1 MHRPAVSPSPLSI
14 GDLARQTGVSVRA
27 IRHYDDQ
34 GLLQSSRAPNGY
46 RSFAPA
52 AVTQV
57 RQIQAFIATGL
68 SLAEIQAFPD
78 CMLLVEGALS
88 CPETTPAQRKRLE
101 AIDREIAELE
111 RRRTRLIQLLT
122 DGAASGSI

>member
-1 MHRPAVSPSPLSI
+1 VSALSAASPLSI
-14 GDLARQTGVSVRA
+14 GALARETGVSVRS
-27 IRHYDDQ
+27 IRHYDDH
-34 GLLQSSRAPNGY
+34 GLLQSSRASNGY
-46 RSFAPA
+46 RSFAPV

-57 RQIQAFIATGL
+57 RQIQRFIATGL

-101 AIDREIAELE
+101 AIDREIADLE
-111 RRRTRLIQLLT
+111 RRRTRLIQLLS
-122 DGAASGSI
+122 DGAAPG

>member
-1 MHRPAVSPSPLSI
+1 MNPPPTALPLSI
-14 GDLARQTGVSVRA
+14 GALARETGISVRA
-27 IRHYDDQ
+27 IRHYDDH
-34 GLLQSSRAPNGY
+34 GLLQSSRAANGY

-57 RQIQAFIATGL
+57 RQIQRFIATGL

-101 AIDREIAELE
+101 AIDREIADLE
-111 RRRTRLIQLLT
+111 RRRNRLIRLLT
-122 DGAASGSI
+122 EGAAPAPV